1 MKRKHFLLSFF
12 VMMVTLL
19 TFISGTSA
27 HAEGKKYTIGT
38 DLTFALLNSKTQ
50 KENTLVLTLIY

>member
-1 MKRKHFLLSFF
+1 MKHFLLSFF

-27 HAEGKKYTIGT
+27 HGKVEYGFNIRPFE
-38 DLTFALLNSKTQ
+38 LQTQ
-50 KENTLVLTLIY
+50 KGKYIRY

>member
-19 TFISGTSA
+19 TLQ
-27 HAEGKKYTIGT
+27 HMR
-38 DLTFALLNSKTQ
+38 
-50 KENTLVLTLIY
+50 KERNIQLERI

>member
-27 HAEGKKYTIGT
+27 HAERNIQ
-38 DLTFALLNSKTQ
+38 L
-50 KENTLVLTLIY
+50 ERI